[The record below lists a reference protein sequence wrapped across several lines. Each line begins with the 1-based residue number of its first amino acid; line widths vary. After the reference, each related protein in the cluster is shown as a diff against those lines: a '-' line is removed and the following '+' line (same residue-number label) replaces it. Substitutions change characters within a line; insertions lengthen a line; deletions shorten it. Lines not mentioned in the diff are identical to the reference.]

1 MQQFGT
7 FSRPGSLFRLIQIF
21 SPHISTSLR
30 TSAPGAA
37 LQCVNYQSTGVGKKL
52 FTPGPLSTT
61 TTVREAM
68 LKDLGSRDI
77 QFIQCVRNIRQKIL
91 DIAQVSNLEYTSIPV
106 QGSGTY
112 AVEAVFQ
119 STVPRSGD
127 GKVLILENGA
137 YGKRIAKICEVAGIS
152 KYVLSFPESSAVN
165 VNVVEDALKNDSSFT
180 HVAIVHCETSSG
192 VFNPVVDVGQIVKKY
207 LQNCVYFVDAM
218 SSFGAVPLDFTAGH
232 IDFMVS
238 SANKCLQGVPGFSY
252 VVARTKKLL
261 ECRGYSRCLA
271 LDLYD
276 QYQTLEATGQFRFT
290 PPTHTMLAFQQA
302 IVEYEQEGGLK
313 GRSARYM
320 ENRSILGKGMKALGF
335 KELLTDP
342 NQANYIITSFYFP
355 DDPHF
360 EFNTFYSKLNDL
372 DFVIYP
378 GKVLEANCFRIGTI
392 GEVYPSDVKELLKA
406 IKTVCLQMNM
416 KLPLDD

>member
-1 MQQFGT
+1 MQCRF
-7 FSRPGSLFRLIQIF
+7 FRPVSLFRLIQTF
-21 SPHISTSLR
+21 SPHSFTSLR
-30 TSAPGAA
+30 ISAPGST
-37 LQCVNYQSTGVGKKL
+37 LQRVNYQSTEVEKKL
-52 FTPGPLSTT
+52 FTPGPLCTT
-61 TTVREAM
+61 STVREAM

-91 DIAQVSNLEYTSIPV
+91 DIAQVSNLEYTSIPL

-119 STVPRSGD
+119 STVPRSD

-152 KYVLSFPESSAVN
+152 KRVLSFPESSAVN
-165 VNVVEDALKNDSSFT
+165 VNVVEDVLKDDPSFT

-192 VFNPVVDVGQIVKKY
+192 VFNPIVDVGQIVKKY
-207 LQNCVYFVDAM
+207 LQNCIYFVDAM
-218 SSFGAVPLDFTAGH
+218 SSFGAVPLDFAAGD

-252 VVARTKKLL
+252 VVAKTRKLL
-261 ECRGYSRCLA
+261 ECRGYSRCLT

-276 QYQTLEATGQFRFT
+276 QYQNLEATGQFRFT

-302 IVEYEQEGGLK
+302 IVEYEKEGGLK

-320 ENRSILGKGMKALGF
+320 ENRSILGKGMKTLGF

-342 NQANYIITSFYFP
+342 NQANYIITSFFFP
-355 DDPHF
+355 SDPHF
-360 EFNTFYSKLNDL
+360 DFNTFYSKLNDL

-406 IKTVCLQMNM
+406 IKTVCLEMNIT
-416 KLPLDD
+416 LPLDD

>member
-1 MQQFGT
+1 
-7 FSRPGSLFRLIQIF
+7 
-21 SPHISTSLR
+21 
-30 TSAPGAA
+30 
-37 LQCVNYQSTGVGKKL
+37 
-52 FTPGPLSTT
+52 
-61 TTVREAM
+61 M

-91 DIAQVSNLEYTSIPV
+91 DIAQVSNLEYTSIPL

-119 STVPRSGD
+119 STVPRSD

-152 KYVLSFPESSAVN
+152 KRVLSFPESSAVN
-165 VNVVEDALKNDSSFT
+165 VSVVEDVLKDDPSFT

-192 VFNPVVDVGQIVKKY
+192 VFNPIVDVGQIVKKY
-207 LQNCVYFVDAM
+207 LQNCIYFVDAM
-218 SSFGAVPLDFTAGH
+218 SSFGAVPLDFAAGD

-252 VVARTKKLL
+252 VVAKTRKLL
-261 ECRGYSRCLA
+261 ECRGYSRCLT

-276 QYQTLEATGQFRFT
+276 QYQNLEATGQFRFT

-302 IVEYEQEGGLK
+302 IVEYEKEGGLK
-313 GRSARYM
+313 GS
-320 ENRSILGKGMKALGF
+320 
-335 KELLTDP
+335 
-342 NQANYIITSFYFP
+342 
-355 DDPHF
+355 DPHF
-360 EFNTFYSKLNDL
+360 DFNTFYSKLNDL

-392 GEVYPSDVKELLKA
+392 VICICFMYTMHIGASLTTINLKD
-406 IKTVCLQMNM
+406 ICNFCMPMEINIGLF
-416 KLPLDD
+416 